1 VFDADLS
8 TYDYRN
14 IREELVG
21 MRKAGHTVNCDTV
34 QTFFDKNDALGT
46 VKNQNLR
53 MVAAAFGWEIKE
65 DNGIDKAMEAVL
77 AKHPMLEFF
86 ELSYGKDSKKGR
98 NVLADYL
105 NRA

>member
-1 VFDADLS
+1 
-8 TYDYRN
+8 
-14 IREELVG
+14 
-21 MRKAGHTVNCDTV
+21 
-34 QTFFDKNDALGT
+34 
-46 VKNQNLR
+46 
-53 MVAAAFGWEIKE
+53 
-65 DNGIDKAMEAVL
+65 MEAVL